1 MCAAIDRSRDEDKRT
16 ECERNRRRTGITVH
30 ILLQAAGGGG
40 DHISN
45 TTDASVDNRNDTN
58 HNTSN
63 NNDTRDCKPRRE
75 PSRIVYMS

>member
-30 ILLQAAGGGG
+30 ILLQAAGGG
-40 DHISN
+40 HISN